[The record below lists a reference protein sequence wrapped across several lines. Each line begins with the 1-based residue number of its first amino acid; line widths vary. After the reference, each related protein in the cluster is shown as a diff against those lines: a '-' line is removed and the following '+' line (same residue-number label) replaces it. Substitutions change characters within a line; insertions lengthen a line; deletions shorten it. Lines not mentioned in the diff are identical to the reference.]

1 MQVLRTQMRIA
12 LKHLPVAMPGNERDF
27 LDAQTACS
35 QSASADTA
43 RMEVLKR
50 RKWQMPIAGERER

>member
-1 MQVLRTQMRIA
+1 MRIA